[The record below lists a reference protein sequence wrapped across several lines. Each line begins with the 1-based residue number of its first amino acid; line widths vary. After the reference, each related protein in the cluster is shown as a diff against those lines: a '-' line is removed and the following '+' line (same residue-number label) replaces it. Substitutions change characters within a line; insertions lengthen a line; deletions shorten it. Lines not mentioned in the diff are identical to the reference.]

1 MSERA
6 SEPTA
11 LLGCDRPLVHRYD
24 VALLDLDGVV
34 YLGHEAIPG
43 VAEALAEVR
52 ASGMAMAFVTNN
64 ASRTPQTV
72 ADLLTSL
79 GVEATADQVVT
90 SAQAGARVLAERLP
104 AGSTVLVIGSAALRA
119 EVEAR
124 GMRIVDSA
132 EDKPD
137 GVIQGFARDLAW
149 ADLCEAVAAVRAG
162 AFWVA
167 TNTDLTLPSPRG
179 PMPGNGSLV
188 GVVAQVSRAT
198 PVVAGKPEPALHRES
213 VERTGAR
220 DPLVVGDRLDTD
232 IEGAAR
238 AGCASLLV
246 FSGVTEPAELLS
258 AGPLHRPSFLARDV
272 SGLLTAHPA
281 PRRDEGG
288 WSCGGWTVQLRGA
301 RLELAGDGE
310 DELAALRA
318 LCDAAWSEGG
328 PADQWRLAT
337 SGEAAAKAAGQLGLA

>member
-1 MSERA
+1 MTDPATQPHR
-6 SEPTA
+6 
-11 LLGCDRPLVHRYD
+11 LLGCDQPLVRRYD

-43 VAEALAEVR
+43 VAEALAAVR
-52 ASGMAMAFVTNN
+52 SSGMAMAFVTNN
-64 ASRTPQTV
+64 ASRTPQAV

-79 GVEATADQVVT
+79 GVAATADQVVT
-90 SAQAGARVLAERLP
+90 SAQAGARVLAERLRP
-104 AGSTVLVIGSAALRA
+104 GSTVLVVGSPALRA

-124 GMRIVDSA
+124 GMRIVESA
-132 EDKPD
+132 EDRPD
-137 GVIQGFARDLAW
+137 GVIQGFSRDLGW
-149 ADLCEAVAAVRAG
+149 TDLCEAVAAVRGG

-179 PMPGNGSLV
+179 PMPGNGTLV
-188 GVVAQVSRAT
+188 NVVAQVTRAT
-198 PVVAGKPEPALHRES
+198 PVAAGKPEPALHRES

-272 SGLLTAHPA
+272 SGLLTGHPA
-281 PRRDEGG
+281 PRPTEDG
-288 WSCGGWTVQLRGA
+288 WVCGGWQVRIQNE
-301 RLELAGDGE
+301 RLELTGDG
-310 DELAALRA
+310 DEELDALRA
-318 LCDAAWSEGG
+318 LCDAAWSAGEQSGR
-328 PADQWRLAT
+328 WRLVT
-337 SGEAAAKAAGQLGLA
+337 GGEAAAKAAGQLGLS